1 MWVINDNRDNH
12 ANAVFISS
20 DTSMFDFKIGG
31 LLSYPKLQ
39 ASKKHFA
46 SKVGWAR
53 RDHGKERMC
62 TIYIVSFRV
71 IVGITFLAILSFI
84 DTNRISI

>member
-1 MWVINDNRDNH
+1 MI
-12 ANAVFISS
+12 
-20 DTSMFDFKIGG
+20 
-31 LLSYPKLQ
+31 LLDIYILKEVLYPKL
-39 ASKKHFA
+39 HTFFA